1 MSLLVVQ
8 IPPRRRLHPRD
19 PASAERAAAA
29 ASGEEYEFVTSP
41 DGLMLHRQ
49 GRSAASLLPGASTVI
64 AALADADVSWHQLT
78 LPKAPAARMRAALD
92 GVLEENLLDDADAV
106 HLALAPQAVPG
117 HRAWVA
123 AVDRRWLRAE
133 LAALE
138 KANVFVDRVVPM
150 SWPDDPPIGHFSEA
164 PGEAPGAAGA
174 EAQGVMLTWATAQ
187 GVVTLRL
194 DGGLAHAMLPA
205 NLPETT
211 RWTTSPA
218 AASVAEAWL
227 GARVKVLPASHRAL
241 QAARSLWNLR
251 QFDLVRR
258 TRGARALRDT
268 LRRFFSPAWR
278 PVRAGV
284 MALLVVQV
292 LGLNLWAWQQR
303 SALQSKRAAILS
315 LVKTTFPSVNESD
328 MARDLNAV
336 VQRETTALRA
346 TAGRP
351 GDADL
356 EPALQ
361 AAASAWP
368 ADRPPVENLRFEAGR
383 LTLGASGWSS
393 AQIEQFRSLLR
404 PAGWSVDAA
413 EGRLTLGRAKSSAA
427 S

>member
-1 MSLLVVQ
+1 MSLLLVQ

-19 PASAERAAAA
+19 PAGVERAASAP
-29 ASGEEYEFVTSP
+29 GEEYEFVTSP
-41 DGLMLHRQ
+41 DGLALHRQ

-64 AALADADVSWHQLT
+64 AVLSDTDVSWHSIT
-78 LPKAPAARMRAALD
+78 LPKAPAARLRAALE

-106 HLALAPQAVPG
+106 HLALAPQAVAG
-117 HRAWVA
+117 QKAWVA
-123 AVDRRWLRAE
+123 AVDRRWLRSE

-138 KANVFVDRVVPM
+138 KSNVFVDRVVPL

-174 EAQGVMLTWATAQ
+174 ETQGAMLTWANAD

-205 NLPETT
+205 NLPEST
-211 RWTTSPA
+211 RWTTSPG

-284 MALLVVQV
+284 IALLVVQV

-303 SALQSKRAAILS
+303 STLQGKRVSMLN
-315 LVKTTFPSVNESD
+315 LVKTTFPSVSETD
-328 MARDLNAV
+328 IARDMNAV
-336 VQRETTALRA
+336 VQRETTALR
-346 TAGRP
+346 TIAGRP
-351 GDADL
+351 GEPDL
-356 EPALQ
+356 EAALQ

-368 ADRPPVENLRFEAGR
+368 ADRPPVESLRFEGGR
-383 LTLGASGWSS
+383 LTLGASGWST
-393 AQIEQFRSLLR
+393 AQIEQFRGLLR
-404 PAGWSVDAA
+404 PAGWSVEAA
-413 EGRLTLGRAKSSAA
+413 EGRLTLGRAKGSAA